1 MFLPTSDVDC
11 FVTEVAERIHE
22 ADMFDRYVGTPRTA
36 LSHLA
41 TTPSG
46 FKSLMGEPLDTFF
59 QFSGIIHTL
68 CVVDITCNG
77 RFNFR
82 DLENASKYR
91 LFDLEGAPNAL
102 LTWRCSRRQWEET
115 SGDDEMLTQLKELV
129 LGVDEPYLSTT
140 DFDLEVRLLHVVTS
154 GKESKRC
161 ISGVLEPAMVL

>member
-102 LTWRCSRRQWEET
+102 LHGVALDDSGRRPLAMTRCSHSSRSLFWASMNLTCQPLILTWRSGYCMWSRPEKNQ
-115 SGDDEMLTQLKELV
+115 S
-129 LGVDEPYLSTT
+129 
-140 DFDLEVRLLHVVTS
+140 VVFQAS
-154 GKESKRC
+154 
-161 ISGVLEPAMVL
+161 